1 MLLDFYKVKAN
12 QELID
17 ACENDW
23 RFCIPSDIAEGGFI
37 PRTPYVLLSGDAN
50 WHGLDRLESRLLE
63 VVEEKRRTN
72 QKSRR
77 P

>member
-1 MLLDFYKVKAN
+1 MLLDFYKVKTD

-23 RFCIPSDIAEGGFI
+23 RFCIPTDIAEDGFI
-37 PRTPYVLLSGDAN
+37 PRTPYVRLADDAN
-50 WHGLDRLESRLLE
+50 WYGLDRLESRLLE
-63 VVEEKRRTN
+63 VVEEKRRVN